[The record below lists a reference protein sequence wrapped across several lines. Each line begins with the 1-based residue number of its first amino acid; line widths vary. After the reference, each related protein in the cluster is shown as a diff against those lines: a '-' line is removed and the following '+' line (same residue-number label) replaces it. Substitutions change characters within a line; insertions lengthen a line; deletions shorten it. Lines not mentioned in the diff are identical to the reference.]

1 MKSTTD
7 IDIDVANRD
16 SVLNMFKH
24 TPASLTKDK
33 GFVKHNTGVYF
44 HKMPTNPITGLAT
57 IDHKKAEEEGFFKL
71 DILNV
76 GVYNQVTSEQHL
88 VELMLIE
95 PPWHRLLEKEF
106 TEQLIHISNHY
117 DIIKQMKPETVEQ
130 LAAILAIIRPAKRY
144 LLGENW
150 DKVFEEVWE
159 KPTDDTYYFKKSHAI
174 AYAHLVIVH
183 MNLL

>member
-16 SVLNMFKH
+16 SVLNLFEH
-24 TPASLTKDK
+24 TPASLIKDK

-44 HKMPTNPITGLAT
+44 HKMPKNPITGLAT
-57 IDHKKAEEEGFFKL
+57 IDHKKAEDEGFFKL

-88 VELMLIE
+88 VELMLKE
-95 PPWHRLLEKEF
+95 PPWHKLLDEEF
-106 TEQLIHISNHY
+106 TKQLIHISNHS
-117 DIIKQMKPETVEQ
+117 DIIRQMKPGTVEQ

-144 LLGENW
+144 LLGESW
-150 DKVFEEVWE
+150 EKVFEEVWK